1 MEQLLFCLI
10 NDIDFPLN
18 IKIAQFNT
26 ECNNSIL
33 KTKWLPGLLRYL
45 LNKSL
50 IV

>member
-26 ECNNSIL
+26 GCNNSIL
-33 KTKWLPGLLRYL
+33 KMKWLPGLLRSL
-45 LNKSL
+45 LN
-50 IV
+50 